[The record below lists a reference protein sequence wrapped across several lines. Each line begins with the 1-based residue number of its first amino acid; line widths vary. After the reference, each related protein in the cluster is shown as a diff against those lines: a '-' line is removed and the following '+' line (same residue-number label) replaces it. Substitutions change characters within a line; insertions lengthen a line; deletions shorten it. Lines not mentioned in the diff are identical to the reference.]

1 MNNLANKSFKDNTTG
16 EIIRVIDSF
25 DNIAILEN
33 KQRVDVRRLMD
44 SNLYTEQ
51 IDAKNFFNTQSA
63 YNSLAEKIKSIP
75 MENII
80 DDDGKAEVT
89 IRDGVSLPG
98 TNESAI
104 IVSSLD
110 DERAELAKK
119 YGVIDNKSS
128 MQTQNEAFSKLLDED
143 ELPRI
148 QQPNQ
153 VIIDEPKVQHIEAQ
167 RENDT
172 NKVLHLNNLS
182 IQPPTIRVEAVDPI
196 TSMFK
201 GVKRNVNFK
210 MSVEISNKIPRLDFI
225 EMMEDSYEV
234 SIIDFLAEEF
244 TQNILKDPSKIKEII
259 KDRIKKIVY
268 GLEVS
273 KEAEV
278 DTIDEKPK
286 KVVKKVAKKA
296 PEKPTPPTTRHIK
309 EGKDPQKPKS

>member
-1 MNNLANKSFKDNTTG
+1 MNNLANKSFRDNTTG
-16 EIIRVIDSF
+16 EIIKVIDSF

-44 SNLYTEQ
+44 NNLYTEQ
-51 IDAKNFFNTQSA
+51 IDAKNFFNTQNA
-63 YNSLAEKIKSIP
+63 YNSLAEKIKNIP
-75 MENII
+75 MENIV
-80 DDDGKAEVT
+80 DDDGSGNAEVV
-89 IRDGVSLPG
+89 IRDGVKLPAS
-98 TNESAI
+98 NESAV
-104 IVSSLD
+104 IVSSVE

-128 MQTQNEAFSKLLDED
+128 IQSQNEAFAKLIDED
-143 ELPRI
+143 DLPKV
-148 QQPNQ
+148 QQTQNQ
-153 VIIDEPKVQHIEAQ
+153 QVREPKVQHVEAH
-167 RENDT
+167 RENT
-172 NKVLHLNNLS
+172 
-182 IQPPTIRVEAVDPI
+182 PPTIRVEAVDPI

-201 GVKRNVNFK
+201 GVKRNVSFK

-268 GLEVS
+268 GLEVN

-278 DTIDEKPK
+278 DAKSQTDKPK
-286 KVVKKVAKKA
+286 KVVKKVAKKVI
-296 PEKPTPPTTRHIK
+296 PEKPTPPTDRMLK
-309 EGKDPQKPKS
+309 EGKEPTKPKSYK